1 MNQTT
6 YQGNEVKNQRLPVK
20 DKNGKLKENYVIL
33 TKENL
38 IKYFKLEDRAKRT
51 AQEAKKSK

>member
-33 TKENL
+33 TKVDDMCCQKLYKAVSFFRNL
-38 IKYFKLEDRAKRT
+38 
-51 AQEAKKSK
+51 